1 MSTQLETERKTLLSD
16 HLADHNKISI
26 PSIES
31 KQNKPQPFE
40 ELYEFALPKKPSAD
54 PKNWF
59 CRFFNT
65 NANGIFWPRKPTQ
78 PTLQPKDLLAV
89 AEANKVKHV
98 MKDVPSK
105 SIWGV
110 FHHAKK
116 RMIQS
121 IIFTV
126 IAGLVQLAIPF
137 ITKEFTT
144 QHKLIW
150 KQPPHSRSV
159 LPLVWLLL
167 AVAAVFCVRLYF
179 NNKGIFYRRQANV
192 AKAARVLIF
201 EKMFDLNIIHHGH
214 FVDTTMINLVTSD
227 VENIFACVMIIPG
240 FTSAILNLTLQFYF
254 IYPFKIYDL
263 ALVAFLLLIVALF
276 RWITAVARRKLAV
289 LQRSNDHITKSL
301 KEFMAAVEYSKTFH
315 LQGVFYR
322 LLMRKKEQQSY
333 ISKSYIGWTQAAEVI
348 SSIAPNLFGLI
359 YFAIQLLATKPPS
372 STEDDAGLSLAQT
385 YSILT
390 VLSIMRVPIN
400 SIKDT
405 FMLFP
410 NFMVSKRRIEIF
422 LQKTLEKPPNEIQT
436 TDIPLCQIEFY
447 QANVCYAIDKRS
459 SETNEVLDTAKL
471 EEGDKEIDIQVPH
484 HKDTLH
490 EVSIKINSGSNI
502 AIIGPSSSGKTT
514 LLLSILGE
522 TEVRSGS
529 IHANGRTTYLPEE
542 PCLVED
548 SIFQNVI
555 MGTPFDPDRY
565 QSALRFSKLDS
576 ALACIENGDR
586 LVVKDNG
593 SSLSYKIRKL
603 ICLARMFYHE
613 YDLYLIDHFFDDISH
628 EYIHYFAEEVMKKHL
643 AHKTILVTTRSLE
656 ICNLFDR
663 IIVMDEGRIVQ
674 VGEFE
679 ELERDRDG
687 MFFTMLHQNA
697 NYQKKRKT
705 NKKQRYLDRG
715 MKLATMEVEALCVEE
730 DKKVSNEA
738 NKNEIPVHNPF
749 PVLEPYPRIRSEKKW
764 GRILA
769 RYFMA
774 QGLLLPILYIVLLFM
789 TQSLALG
796 STIFATVWRSNLIPR
811 FIAWE
816 YFMVYVAIT
825 VLNILTS
832 LLRRYFRVKYFR
844 RISFELFG
852 TIIKGLLNQSIT
864 FFRTTS
870 LASKMA
876 TFVAGYDEIDE
887 QAGKATSNL
896 LSVLMTMALGVIA
909 MCFETYFTGGPIV
922 IVFVIFIWLLWKI
935 VKGDS
940 HLKQILIQD
949 RTFVLNS
956 VIDTYRG
963 LLTFRNSGHR
973 EYLLENNMTLNDI
986 YLNTVAMDTNLQQRW
1001 MNSRVSL
1008 LALLFPL
1015 LVMLDVIIDAA
1026 INWSPED
1033 IANGLKFT
1041 IAIDVCIVGSSLV
1054 PTFISYE
1061 TFIAELMDIIKKDS
1075 GEKAAEQQIL
1085 SLPYD
1090 KHIIANPKNKKI
1102 KHSIHSAT
1110 EVNHL
1115 TVDHDNMK
1123 VSTKKVLIEL
1133 KDLTYFNPFMKS
1145 PTLADVSLKIFA
1157 GESVGIV
1164 GRNGSGKHT
1173 ILRLL
1178 ACLSTPKGIAAG
1190 TLRILD
1196 REVSREEEKDP
1207 QDDIMFL
1214 SSDYCM
1220 FEGTLRSNIDP
1231 LGKFTDE
1238 VIIQLFD
1245 YLGLWEL
1252 LPKEKEETIKQNSL
1266 VDPVNDYDELLKVKV
1281 STAHLS
1287 FKYGSNISNTN
1298 QFKDHSEE
1306 DAKYDQE
1313 LNKLFLKKEPR
1324 ENSPRQLGHKKLQ
1337 QKKQR
1342 CLSSGPAKPDKI
1354 DNDDVVSEKPVCN
1367 KVFQDLQTTVLS
1379 KEIKIRETKRYLLQ
1393 RKTLVLGTQNNHC
1406 IGQRSSSIIN
1416 PSRRKMSIESKNAK
1430 ISNQANRE
1438 SRLELGGLNPERIQR
1453 DSKKQ
1458 PTFTHGEIM
1467 KNLTTAQT
1475 VEIYRE
1481 KIAEDKLN
1489 LPQKTHHRN
1498 MEGRLTIISTKNP
1511 PEQLLSPRPVKP
1523 IEHNSPLRQ
1532 PKRRSTFF
1540 KVVEEAIKRF
1550 AHKDLFS

>member
-1 MSTQLETERKTLLSD
+1 MNLGNLERVGTAANNEDGPLESERKALILEKNIASEKEKVANSSG
-16 HLADHNKISI
+16 HL
-26 PSIES
+26 IET
-31 KQNKPQPFE
+31 KPGPFE
-40 ELYEFALPKKPSAD
+40 ELYKFALPKKPVSD

-59 CRFFNT
+59 CKFYGA
-65 NANGIFWPRKPTQ
+65 NANEIFWTRKKNQ
-78 PTLQPKDLLAV
+78 QTLQPQDLLAV

-98 MKDVPSK
+98 MKDVPTK

-240 FTSAILNLTLQFYF
+240 FTSAILNLILQFYF

-422 LQKTLEKPPNEIQT
+422 LQKTLEKPPNKIQT
-436 TDIPLCQIEFY
+436 TDIPLCQIQFD
-447 QANVCYAIDKRS
+447 QAEVGFGASLKSQEADRVLERAKGDASPSVLSKKPKKVKLNSNDSSQINVVLLDINLKIESGRKVAI
-459 SETNEVLDTAKL
+459 V
-471 EEGDKEIDIQVPH
+471 
-484 HKDTLH
+484 
-490 EVSIKINSGSNI
+490 
-502 AIIGPSSSGKTT
+502 GPSSSGKTT

-548 SIFQNVI
+548 SIFQNVV

-628 EYIHYFAEEVMKKHL
+628 EYIHYFTEEVMKKHL

-697 NYQKKRKT
+697 NYQKKRDAVKT
-705 NKKQRYLDRG
+705 RHHLGTSMKQPTL
-715 MKLATMEVEALCVEE
+715 EVEAMCVD
-730 DKKVSNEA
+730 DKNIAIKYNQKVDD
-738 NKNEIPVHNPF
+738 IPTNP
-749 PVLEPYPRIRSEKKW
+749 LINDEPYPKLKSEKRW
-764 GRILA
+764 GAILGS
-769 RYFMA
+769 YFLA
-774 QGLLLPILYIVLLFM
+774 QGLTLPVIYFFLLFM
-789 TQSLALG
+789 TQSSALG
-796 STIFATVWRSNLIPR
+796 FTIFTAIWRSNLITQFR
-811 FIAWE
+811 AWE
-816 YFMVYVAIT
+816 YFLVFVAIT
-825 VLNILTS
+825 SVNIFIS

-844 RISFELFG
+844 RISFSLFG
-852 TIIKGLLNQSIT
+852 EIAKGLLNQSLT
-864 FFRTTS
+864 FFKTTS
-870 LASKMA
+870 LAAKMA

-887 QAGKATSNL
+887 QAGNATSN
-896 LSVLMTMALGVIA
+896 VLIALMAMLLGVIA
-909 MCFETYFTGGPIV
+909 ICFKTYITGTLII
-922 IVFVIFIWLLWKI
+922 IVFLVILWILYSIMKT
-935 VKGDS
+935 DS
-940 HLKQILIQD
+940 QLKQIIIQN
-949 RTFVLNS
+949 RTFLLNS

-973 EYLLENNMTLNDI
+973 EYLLEHSMTLNDI
-986 YLNTVAMDTNLQQRW
+986 YLNTMYIDTNFQQRW
-1001 MNSRVSL
+1001 IAARTSSL
-1008 LALLFPL
+1008 AMLFPL
-1015 LVMLDVIIDAA
+1015 LVMIDIIINAA
-1026 INWSPED
+1026 INWNADP
-1033 IANGLKFT
+1033 IINGLKFT
-1041 IAIDVCIVGSSLV
+1041 IAIDVCIVGS
-1054 PTFISYE
+1054 TFVSNFIANE
-1061 TFIAELMDIIKKDS
+1061 TFIAEIMDIIKR
-1075 GEKAAEQQIL
+1075 EPEQRAAEQQLKNQTQNKSSMSSEKSPEKSDPSKLLLNDIAQNGGNL
-1085 SLPYD
+1085 A
-1090 KHIIANPKNKKI
+1090 IANKKAI
-1102 KHSIHSAT
+1102 
-1110 EVNHL
+1110 
-1115 TVDHDNMK
+1115 
-1123 VSTKKVLIEL
+1123 IEL
-1133 KDLTYFNPFMKS
+1133 RNFTYFHPFMKY
-1145 PTLADVSLKIFA
+1145 PALIDVSFKIFA

-1252 LPKEKEETIKQNSL
+1252 LPKSDDELVKQHTL
-1266 VDPVNDYDELLKVKV
+1266 IDPVNDYEELRKIKEK
-1281 STAHLS
+1281 SAHLS
-1287 FKYGSNISNTN
+1287 FEFASNISLLKHNKERSIKN
-1298 QFKDHSEE
+1298 VEFDKEL
-1306 DAKYDQE
+1306 DQITMKGDLTKTRKQDIFALYSKK
-1313 LNKLFLKKEPR
+1313 LNK
-1324 ENSPRQLGHKKLQ
+1324 
-1337 QKKQR
+1337 R
-1342 CLSSGPAKPDKI
+1342 CLSVQKCQEDA
-1354 DNDDVVSEKPVCN
+1354 NDDIDKHSEQSYEDEGIQK
-1367 KVFQDLQTTVLS
+1367 LISMTAT
-1379 KEIKIRETKRYLLQ
+1379 KEQKLREMKRYLLQ
-1393 RKTLVLGTQNNHC
+1393 RKTMIVDTQFAERKKFNNLKRKSQGKRHTLAVGLPVRRQTERELSTIDHIRPSEKRKTTHLD
-1406 IGQRSSSIIN
+1406 IG
-1416 PSRRKMSIESKNAK
+1416 
-1430 ISNQANRE
+1430 
-1438 SRLELGGLNPERIQR
+1438 
-1453 DSKKQ
+1453 
-1458 PTFTHGEIM
+1458 
-1467 KNLTTAQT
+1467 NL
-1475 VEIYRE
+1475 
-1481 KIAEDKLN
+1481 KL
-1489 LPQKTHHRN
+1489 
-1498 MEGRLTIISTKNP
+1498 I
-1511 PEQLLSPRPVKP
+1511 
-1523 IEHNSPLRQ
+1523 
-1532 PKRRSTFF
+1532 
-1540 KVVEEAIKRF
+1540 
-1550 AHKDLFS
+1550 